1 MKIKYR
7 RFVKIISALLI
18 IFGVVLF
25 LTSVFRKNIRYF
37 VTPIQVIEENLK
49 SHKRLRLGGVVK
61 KNSWKKEGLN
71 HTFVLTDGAQDIVVK
86 HKGLLPD
93 LFREEQTIV
102 AEGHFEGDV
111 FLAMQV
117 LAKHDENYKP
127 PLLSKSQKS

>member
-7 RFVKIISALLI
+7 RFVTIISSLLI
-18 IFGVVLF
+18 ILGVILF

-37 VTPIQVIEENLK
+37 VTPSQVIEENLK

-61 KNSWKKEGLN
+61 KKSWKKDGLL
-71 HTFVLTDGAQDIVVK
+71 HTFVVTDGAQEIPVK

-93 LFREEQTIV
+93 LFREDQTVV
-102 AEGHFEGDV
+102 AEGYFEKDL
-111 FLAMQV
+111 FIAIQV

-127 PLLSKSQKS
+127 PLLAKSQKS